1 MSHRRSPARAWLW
14 PAGLALALAVSAG
27 SNILFMVVANRDPSF
42 AVEPDYYRKS
52 LEWDRTMAQEQA
64 NRALGW
70 TLAVES
76 LPAPARGHLRLVARL
91 ADGAGR
97 SLDGAV
103 VTLDAMHGARAAEV
117 VRGELAGE
125 GGGRY
130 AADLPLRRRGLWELR
145 VQVQRGNDVF
155 TRRLSVDLPGG
166 A

>member
-1 MSHRRSPARAWLW
+1 MSHRRTHARAWLW
-14 PAGLALALAVSAG
+14 PAGLALALAASAG
-27 SNILFMVVANRDPSF
+27 SNIFFMVVAYRDPSF

-76 LPAPARGHLRLVARL
+76 EPAPTRGRLRLVARL

-97 SLDGAV
+97 PLDGAV
-103 VTLDAMHGARAAEV
+103 VTVETMHGARAAEV

-125 GGGRY
+125 GAGRY
-130 AADLPLRRRGLWELR
+130 AADLPLGRRGLWELR
-145 VQVQRGNDVF
+145 VRVQRGDEVF